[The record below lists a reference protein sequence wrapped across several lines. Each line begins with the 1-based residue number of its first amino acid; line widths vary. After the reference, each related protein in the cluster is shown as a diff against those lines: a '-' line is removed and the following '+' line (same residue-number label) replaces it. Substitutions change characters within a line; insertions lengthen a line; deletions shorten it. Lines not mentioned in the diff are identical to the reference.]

1 MQPTFSAD
9 FWLAASAAS
18 RPASWELPAAEFW
31 CRYWCSFSAR
41 TSTSRRASRCWR
53 RWCRPACPAFAIT
66 ARAAS
71 PPHSHGSQP
80 KISKTTPCKVA
91 GSRRHGCA
99 LGKYLT
105 RRANQGHSFTIAQ
118 SVKRPWP
125 SNSAL
130 FGAILGENSY
140 PQLKL
145 HWLGGFHVGCAL
157 DFRFGRNTLRFW
169 NIMQEEQVRPRARRD
184 RV

>member
-1 MQPTFSAD
+1 MPH
-9 FWLAASAAS
+9 
-18 RPASWELPAAEFW
+18 
-31 CRYWCSFSAR
+31 
-41 TSTSRRASRCWR
+41 TSRVPDVNRFPRGD
-53 RWCRPACPAFAIT
+53 
-66 ARAAS
+66 
-71 PPHSHGSQP
+71 GSQP

-105 RRANQGHSFTIAQ
+105 RRANHGHSFIIAQ

-140 PQLKL
+140 PQLYL
-145 HWLGGFHVGCAL
+145 RLLVVCYLGFSL
-157 DFRFGRNTLRFW
+157 EFL
-169 NIMQEEQVRPRARRD
+169 
-184 RV
+184 